1 MTKTKTKIALWLASI
16 VSISAYS
23 AVLARGQ
30 DSGLNGLDAD
40 RMGRI
45 AGTPVSG
52 AGTVIAPAVM
62 REPSE
67 SPVAKAAIV
76 ALAPP
81 PPGVIAENLLAEE
94 IAAKFEPLEV
104 CRIDVAR
111 GKQVRARDVAAEPLI
126 LRWTIQPTGRV
137 TAPEVVGTTVAD
149 AEVLDCVKRRMNGW
163 TFSRPSGGPLPV
175 ERVLRFRQ
183 APPPLLPATPPAAM

>member
-1 MTKTKTKIALWLASI
+1 MNKTKVKVALWLASI
-16 VSISAYS
+16 VSVCAYS
-23 AVLARGQ
+23 AGLPRAQ

-45 AGTPVSG
+45 AGTPVHG
-52 AGTVIAPAVM
+52 TGTVIAPAAM
-62 REPSE
+62 AERSE
-67 SPVAKAAIV
+67 SPVARAAGV

-81 PPGVIAENLLAEE
+81 PPGVIADKLLAGE

-137 TAPEVVGTTVAD
+137 TAAEVVATTVVD
-149 AEVLDCVKRRMNGW
+149 AEVLDCVKRRMNEW

-175 ERVLRFRQ
+175 ERVLRFRS
-183 APPPLLPATPPAAM
+183 APPQPAHSRASD

>member
-1 MTKTKTKIALWLASI
+1 MMLWVGTMVSAS
-16 VSISAYS
+16 VFSS
-23 AVLARGQ
+23 VLARAQ
-30 DSGLNGLDAD
+30 DAGLNGLDAD

-45 AGTPVSG
+45 AGTAVNG
-52 AGTVIAPAVM
+52 TGTVIAPAVL
-62 REPSE
+62 RQRRE
-67 SPVAKAAIV
+67 SPVTPAAHV

-81 PPGVIAENLLAEE
+81 PPGIIAEELLAEE

-111 GKQVRARDVAAEPLI
+111 GKQVRARDVAADPLI

-137 TAPEVVGTTVAD
+137 TAAEVVATTAVD
-149 AEVLDCVKRRMNGW
+149 AEVLDCVKRRMNEW

-175 ERVLRFRQ
+175 ERVLRFRS
-183 APPPLLPATPPAAM
+183 APPLLLPATR

>member
-1 MTKTKTKIALWLASI
+1 MKKSRMKVALGIGTI
-16 VSISAYS
+16 VSLSAYPS
-23 AVLARGQ
+23 FLARAQ

-45 AGTPVSG
+45 AGMSVNGT
-52 AGTVIAPAVM
+52 GTVIAPAAV
-62 REPSE
+62 RQRSE
-67 SPVAKAAIV
+67 SPVAPAAIV

-81 PPGVIAENLLAEE
+81 PPGVIPEKLLAAE
-94 IAAKFEPLEV
+94 IATKFEPLDV

-111 GKQVRARDVAAEPLI
+111 GKQVRTRDVEAHRLT

-137 TAPEVVGTTVAD
+137 TAAEVVATTAVD
-149 AEVLDCVKRRMNGW
+149 AEVLDCVKRRMTGW

-175 ERVLRFRQ
+175 EHVLEFRS
-183 APPPLLPATPPAAM
+183 APPAPAASR